1 MNDDCIK
8 TLENRTSV
16 RRYSSADI
24 AESDLEDILK
34 AGFRAPSA
42 GNRQPWRVV
51 IVRNKETRKKLAM
64 AAGGQNFIEQAPVA
78 LVVCAVPS
86 ESAERYRE
94 RGSTLYVL
102 QDTAALTQNILLA
115 SYMKGYGTCW
125 VGAFHEDQVSEII
138 NIPSG
143 MRPVAI
149 IPIGKPE
156 GEQREKR
163 GRRPMAEVTV
173 NESF

>member
-1 MNDDCIK
+1 MNEDCMK
-8 TLENRTSV
+8 VLENRKSV
-16 RRYSSADI
+16 RRYSSTDVT
-24 AESDLEDILK
+24 EEDLQDILK

-42 GNRQPWRVV
+42 GNKQPWRVV
-51 IVRNKETRKKLAM
+51 IVRKQETRKKLAM
-64 AAGGQNFIEQAPVA
+64 AAGGQGFVEQAPVV
-78 LVVCAVPS
+78 LVVCAVPH

-94 RGSTLYVL
+94 RGATLYVL
-102 QDTAALTQNILLA
+102 QDTAALTQSILLA
-115 SYMKGYGTCW
+115 SYIKGYGTCW

-138 NIPSG
+138 SLPAG
-143 MRPVAI
+143 MRPVAM

-156 GEQREKR
+156 GESRGKT

>member
-1 MNDDCIK
+1 MDKDCIK
-8 TLENRTSV
+8 ALERRASV
-16 RRYSSADI
+16 RRFSSADMP
-24 AESDLEDILK
+24 ERDLVDILK

-51 IVRNKETRKKLAM
+51 VVRNQQTRKKLAM
-64 AAGGQNFIEQAPVA
+64 AARGQGFVEQAPVV
-78 LVVCAVPS
+78 LVVCAVPY

-94 RGSTLYVL
+94 RGATLYVL

-115 SYMKGYGTCW
+115 SYIKGYGTCW
-125 VGAFHEDQVSEII
+125 VGAFHEDQVSEIV
-138 NIPSG
+138 NIPSE
-143 MRPVAI
+143 MRPVAL

-156 GEQREKR
+156 GEQRGKS
-163 GRRPMAEVTV
+163 GRRPITEVTV